1 MLLPERLRSF
11 LFVGHVFCFLQTDAL
26 TCLVLSCLSL
36 CLSVYPF
43 LGVPL
48 VYELDENLKVI
59 PSKEAIAPL
68 QGRYLGDQEAIKGR
82 IAGVANQTKVIF
94 VEGG

>member
-1 MLLPERLRSF
+1 MP
-11 LFVGHVFCFLQTDAL
+11 VC
-26 TCLVLSCLSL
+26 
-36 CLSVYPF
+36 PF

-48 VYELDENLKVI
+48 VYELDDNMKVI
-59 PSKEAIAPL
+59 PHKEAIAPL

-82 IAGVANQTKVIF
+82 IAGVANQTKIVF